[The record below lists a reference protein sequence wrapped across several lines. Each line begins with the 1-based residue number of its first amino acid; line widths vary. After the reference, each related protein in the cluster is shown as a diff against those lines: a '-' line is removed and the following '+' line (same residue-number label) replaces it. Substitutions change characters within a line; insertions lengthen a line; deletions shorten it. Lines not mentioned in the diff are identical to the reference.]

1 LDPEYVQGRHS
12 EYSRDIWAIGIVA
25 YELLVGRNPFEG
37 MAENEKW
44 SSILKVF

>member
-1 LDPEYVQGRHS
+1 MDPEYVQGRHS
-12 EYSRDIWAIGIVA
+12 EYSRDIWAIGIVG